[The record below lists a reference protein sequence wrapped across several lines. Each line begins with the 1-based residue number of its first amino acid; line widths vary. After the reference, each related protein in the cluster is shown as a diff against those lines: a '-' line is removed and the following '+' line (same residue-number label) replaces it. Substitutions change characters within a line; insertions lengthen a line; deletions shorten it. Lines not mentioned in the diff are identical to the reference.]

1 MNYRI
6 IHRTEYHYAEPVDTG
21 YNEARLLPRAVPRQV
36 ATASTLTIDP
46 RPSDYRERLDYF
58 GNRVASFSIDEPH
71 RSLTVTATSE
81 VTVEPRS
88 GRLDLFEG
96 ESWETSRGILMQSSD
111 ADALLARDFALDS
124 PLVAAQAR
132 LADYAASSFPRGR
145 SLLESVHDLMERI
158 HREFRYDPEFT
169 TLSTPLE
176 QVLEHRRGVC
186 QDFAHLAI
194 GCIRSQGLAARYV
207 SGYIETLP
215 PPGKPRLVGA
225 DASHAWFSVFVPGA
239 GWVDF
244 DPTNNQV
251 PETQHITVAWG
262 RDYSDVTPL
271 KGIIFGGGKM
281 GMKVSVDVL
290 NLDSAAS
297 QHAAGLPSTT
307 ASTPDAAGGSSQRKS

>member
-6 IHRTEYHYAEPVDTG
+6 SHRTEYHYAEPVDSG

-36 ATASTLTIDP
+36 ATASALAIAP
-46 RPSDYRERLDYF
+46 PPSDYRERLDYF
-58 GNRVASFSIDEPH
+58 GNRVASFSIDQPH
-71 RSLTVTATSE
+71 QSLTVTATSE

-111 ADALLARDFALDS
+111 TESLMARDFVLDS
-124 PLVAAQAR
+124 PLVVAQSG
-132 LADYAASSFPRGR
+132 LADYADGSFVRGR

-169 TLSTPLE
+169 TLSTPLT

-194 GCIRSQGLAARYV
+194 GCIRSRGLAARYV
-207 SGYIETLP
+207 SGYIETVP
-215 PPGKPRLVGA
+215 PPGRQRLVGA

-251 PETQHITVAWG
+251 PETQHITIAWG

-271 KGIIFGGGKM
+271 KGIIFGGGSM
-281 GMKVSVDVL
+281 TMKVAVDVL
-290 NLDSAAS
+290 NLDTACGQPGGDATANPAAW
-297 QHAAGLPSTT
+297 QT
-307 ASTPDAAGGSSQRKS
+307 

>member
-6 IHRTEYHYAEPVDTG
+6 NHRTEYHYAELVDSG
-21 YNEARLLPRAVPRQV
+21 YNEARLLPRVVARQV
-36 ATASTLTIDP
+36 ATASALAIDP
-46 RPSDYRERLDYF
+46 LPSDYRERLDYF
-58 GNRVASFSIDEPH
+58 GNRVASFSIDQPH
-71 RSLTVTATSE
+71 QSLIVTATSE

-96 ESWETSRGILMQSSD
+96 ESWENSRGILMQSSD
-111 ADALLARDFALDS
+111 AEALMARDFVLDS
-124 PLVAAQAR
+124 PLVTAQAA
-132 LADYAASSFPRGR
+132 LADYAAGSFARGR

-158 HREFRYDPEFT
+158 HREFRYDAEFT
-169 TLSTPLE
+169 TLSTPLA

-194 GCIRSQGLAARYV
+194 GCIRSRGLAARYV

-225 DASHAWFSVFVPGA
+225 DASHAWFSVFVPGT

-271 KGIIFGGGKM
+271 KGIIFGGGSM
-281 GMKVSVDVL
+281 TMKVAVDVL
-290 NLDSAAS
+290 NLDTVGAPPAAES
-297 QHAAGLPSTT
+297 IGGTGGWHA
-307 ASTPDAAGGSSQRKS
+307 

>member
-6 IHRTEYHYAEPVDTG
+6 SHRTEYHYAEPVDAG
-21 YNEARLLPRAVPRQV
+21 HNEARLLPRAVPRQM
-36 ATASTLTIDP
+36 ATASALEIQP

-81 VTVEPRS
+81 VTVELRS

-111 ADALLARDFALDS
+111 AEALLARDFALDS
-124 PLVAAQAR
+124 PLVAVQAG
-132 LADYAASSFPRGR
+132 LQNYAADSFPRGR

-158 HREFRYDPEFT
+158 HRDFRYDPEFT

-225 DASHAWFSVFVPGA
+225 DASHAWFSVFVPGG

-281 GMKVSVDVL
+281 SMKVAVDVL
-290 NLDSAAS
+290 NLDTAVAA
-297 QHAAGLPSTT
+297 P
-307 ASTPDAAGGSSQRKS
+307 ASGNAGGTNLRQS